1 MVLKLVLPDRIL
13 KNIPGINVA
22 IFDYIKGKTILNG
35 EGVHDKSEVL
45 KLIDRIKDMANQNQ
59 GYRVCQKEIGS
70 FYAKNALRLGN
81 DGNDLHIIVF
91 EETGKTELRRRGVFK
106 DKLLGF
112 VSCSYHENNEEA
124 SVVDT
129 RRLTKKIHINLI
141 CVAADQRVKR
151 LGSSLMKYINDYAKH
166 YNIDVVSLE
175 AATIELACNF
185 YNPKFG
191 FKFDDK
197 KLNCK
202 SLRRPRLRTN
212 KTENPLARFNHN
224 RMFDMSR
231 PVELSR
237 KLTRRVK
244 PPTRYVPESFTPKKK
259 TTTQRPYK
267 HKYYTRSSRKPPNTK
282 LKSKLKSKL
291 KRKGTKV

>member
-1 MVLKLVLPDRIL
+1 MLLKLVLPNSIL
-13 KNIPGINVA
+13 KYIPGINVV
-22 IFDYIKGKTILNG
+22 IFDYIKEKTILNNKV
-35 EGVHDKSEVL
+35 VHDKSEVL
-45 KLIDRIKDMANQNQ
+45 KLINRIKDMANQNQ
-59 GYRVCQKEIGS
+59 GYRVCQKAIGS

-112 VSCSYHENNEEA
+112 VSCSYHENNENNEEA
-124 SVVDT
+124 NFVDM
-129 RRLTKKIHINLI
+129 RELVKRIHIKLI
-141 CVAADQRVKR
+141 CVSADQRVKG
-151 LGSSLMKYINDYAKH
+151 LGSSLMKYIYKYANH
-166 YNIDVVSLE
+166 YNINVVSLE

-191 FKFDDK
+191 FNFNDK

-202 SLRRPRLRTN
+202 SLRRPRLRNN
-212 KTENPLARFNHN
+212 KNEHPLARFPHN
-224 RMFDMSR
+224 RMFNMSR
-231 PVELSR
+231 PVKLSR

-282 LKSKLKSKL
+282 LKSKLK
-291 KRKGTKV
+291 RKGTKV